1 MLFCTY
7 GYPLLF
13 IVVVTLIGIAVGG
26 GLALLFCGMSLV
38 FMTIKRNKRG
48 KDNSKL
54 SKVGNYKSTPKI
66 GKTSIK
72 MPIRKSNYVISF
84 YNLPYFHATNYFK
97 VDKNSSIDH
106 LEKNL
111 GDAKIEEN
119 EFGVIENPYYGDAEV
134 IALNPTQKSPTTV
147 DLNNVQ
153 FLTATQNLYY
163 EM

>member
-26 GLALLFCGMSLV
+26 GLAILFCGMSLV
-38 FMTIKRNKRG
+38 FMTIKRKKRG

-72 MPIRKSNYVISF
+72 MPIRKSIIMSF
-84 YNLPYFHATNYFK
+84 HFIIYPIFMQQIILKLTRIQVSIILRRIWVTPRLKKMSLVLPEILIMAMQRLLH
-97 VDKNSSIDH
+97 
-106 LEKNL
+106 
-111 GDAKIEEN
+111 
-119 EFGVIENPYYGDAEV
+119 
-134 IALNPTQKSPTTV
+134 
-147 DLNNVQ
+147 
-153 FLTATQNLYY
+153 
-163 EM
+163 

>member
-38 FMTIKRNKRG
+38 FMTIKRKKRV

-72 MPIRKSNYVISF
+72 MPIRKSAICPSKLCHF
-84 YNLPYFHATNYFK
+84 IL
-97 VDKNSSIDH
+97 
-106 LEKNL
+106 
-111 GDAKIEEN
+111 
-119 EFGVIENPYYGDAEV
+119 
-134 IALNPTQKSPTTV
+134 
-147 DLNNVQ
+147 
-153 FLTATQNLYY
+153 
-163 EM
+163 